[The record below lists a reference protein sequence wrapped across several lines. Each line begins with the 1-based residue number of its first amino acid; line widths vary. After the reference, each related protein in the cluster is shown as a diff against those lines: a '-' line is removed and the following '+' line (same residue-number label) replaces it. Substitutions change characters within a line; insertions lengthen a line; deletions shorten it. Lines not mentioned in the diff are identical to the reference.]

1 MPELCVEYGQQLE
14 NRGNNDDALSMFESA
29 LRSNADDEADSG
41 ASADD
46 ATADKAVDARQA
58 VCLAGVARCT
68 LRSGDLR
75 KGLRLAR
82 EAG

>member
-1 MPELCVEYGQQLE
+1 MPELCFEYGQQLE
-14 NRGNNDDALSMFESA
+14 FRGNNDDALSMFETA
-29 LRSNADDEADSG
+29 YSG
-41 ASADD
+41 RND
-46 ATADKAVDARQA
+46 ANIDQEEEDARR
-58 VCLAGVARCT
+58 VLCLAGVARCT